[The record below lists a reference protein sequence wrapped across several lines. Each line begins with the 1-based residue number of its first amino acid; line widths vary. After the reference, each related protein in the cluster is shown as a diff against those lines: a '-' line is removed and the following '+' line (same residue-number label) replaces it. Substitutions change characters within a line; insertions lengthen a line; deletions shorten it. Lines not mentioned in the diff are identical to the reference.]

1 VKGSTSEVD
10 KKKSFVH
17 KSNVKK
23 NNGFHS
29 KSFGKP
35 DHVYS
40 VNQLI
45 RVSQMKNYCSYGG
58 TNDFI
63 NKEYVNSWYG
73 SYNVLNYKPTS
84 PNQKGTKVP
93 LGTKIYLIWFCRLSC
108 A

>member
-1 VKGSTSEVD
+1 VWRVKESTSEVD

-35 DHVYS
+35 DPVYS

-45 RVSQMKNYCSYGG
+45 RVSQKKKCCSYCG
-58 TNDFI
+58 TKDFVK
-63 NKEYVNSWYG
+63 KEYVNSWYDY
-73 SYNVLNYKPTS
+73 YNVLNYKSTT
-84 PNQKGTKVP
+84 PNQKGPKFRWVP
-93 LGTKIYLIWFCRLSC
+93 KSV
-108 A
+108 